1 MELGKKFKKMRV
13 VISWNELPK
22 YAAYPISEII
32 KKNPKIE
39 IVSIKSKLPIKN
51 LDKILNKKIYWI
63 KDHKLK
69 WADIG
74 LKIPDIYFQAGWYK
88 KSFSSLGQEVKNNGG
103 KIVLLSDNS
112 YKNNL
117 RQKIGSVIYK
127 IKYLNY
133 FNATWVPGY
142 LGVKLMKSF
151 GVPKQE
157 IFQGLYCSN
166 QKLFK
171 KGKTISKRQKTFLFV
186 GQLIKGKGLIELLN
200 SFKNFSKINKN
211 WKLIIVGKGPLRKL
225 IPKHNNIKYLGFQ
238 KPEEIAKLMQKSRFL
253 VLPTHL
259 DQWPL
264 VVNEATL
271 SGCGLIITDVVGNL
285 PEFSNR
291 KNSIIS
297 KVSSEKSLLSSLVKA
312 SKLPDVKLEK
322 MYKES
327 LRLSSKYVISNW
339 VKNYYNIIN
348 YLKN

>member
-1 MELGKKFKKMRV
+1 MRV

-39 IVSIKSKLPIKN
+39 IVSIKSKLPINN
-51 LDKILNKKIYWI
+51 LDKILNKKIHWI
-63 KDHKLK
+63 KDHKLE

-88 KSFSSLGQEVKNNGG
+88 KSFSSLGQEVKKNGG
-103 KIVLLSDNS
+103 KVVLLSDNS

-117 RQKIGSVIYK
+117 RQKIGSIFYR

-142 LGVKLMKSF
+142 LGAKLMKSF
-151 GVPKQE
+151 GVPKKE

-166 QKLFK
+166 QNLFK
-171 KGKTISKRQKTFLFV
+171 KGKTIKKRQKFFLFV
-186 GQLIKGKGLIELLN
+186 GQLIKGKGLIELLS
-200 SFKNFSKINKN
+200 SFKIFLKTNKN
-211 WKLIIVGKGPLRKL
+211 WKLVIVGKGPLRKL
-225 IPKHNNIKYLGFQ
+225 IPKHRNIKYLGFQ
-238 KPEEIAKLMQKSRFL
+238 KPQEIAKLMQKSRFL

-271 SGCGLIITDVVGNL
+271 SGCGLIITDVVGNI
-285 PEFSNR
+285 PEFSNS
-291 KNSIIS
+291 KNTILCKASS
-297 KVSSEKSLLSSLVKA
+297 KESLLASFKKASELSEK
-312 SKLPDVKLEK
+312 KLDI
-322 MYKES
+322 MYNES
-327 LRLSSKYVISNW
+327 LRLSSKYVINNW
-339 VKNYYNIIN
+339 VKNYYNIIKF
-348 YLKN
+348 LKD